1 METHQAIRTKRDTR
15 AFAATAIPEDILERI
30 LRAGRMAGSAKALQ
44 PVRLIVVRDQAQ
56 KEAVAACGRST
67 AHIPKAAAVV
77 VIVLVPEEGVVGR
90 PFALFRGPFDA
101 GRAAQNMMLAAW
113 EMGIT
118 SCPVTLH
125 DDVAAAS
132 GSDSRRKSGMYRR
145 TGASSS
151 TRPASTTCIN
161 AVAVKVFDVE
171 PMRKYVSGVT
181 GSG

>member
-15 AFAATAIPEDILERI
+15 AFAATAISDEVLERI

-56 KEAVAACGRST
+56 KVAVAACGRST

-125 DDVAAAS
+125 DDVATAKVLGLPEGHYAINTVTF
-132 GSDSRRKSGMYRR
+132 GYPEGVDPVIGQ
-145 TGASSS
+145 
-151 TRPASTTCIN
+151 RPRLPIG
-161 AVAVKVFDVE
+161 D
-171 PMRKYVSGVT
+171 YVHWERW
-181 GSG
+181 